1 MTVTIHDLAQWR
13 ARGQKFAMVTAYDAL
28 SARIVDDAGIPLILV
43 GDSVSNVL
51 LGYADTTRV
60 TMDEMLHHARAVAR
74 GAREALLVGDL
85 PFGSYHASVADAI
98 RNSAELIRA
107 GMHCVKLEGGGGP
120 SIEVVAALVE
130 RGIPVMGHLGLTPQS
145 VHALG
150 GYKVQGRGDAGE
162 RLLADA
168 HGLAEAGAFSMVLE
182 CVPTELGRR
191 VTEEVGVPTIGI
203 GAGPHTDGQ
212 VLVLHDL
219 LGLTPGP
226 TPRFVKR
233 YADLA
238 SKMSDA
244 LQMFAK
250 EVAEGAYP
258 TKGESYN

>member
-13 ARGQKFAMVTAYDAL
+13 ARGEKFAMVTAYDAL
-28 SARIVDDAGIPLILV
+28 TARIVDDAGIPLILV
-43 GDSVSNVL
+43 GDSVSNVM
-51 LGYADTTRV
+51 LGYPTTVQV

-74 GAREALLVGDL
+74 GARDALLVGDL
-85 PFGSYHASVADAI
+85 PFGSYQTSVTDAI
-98 RNSAELIRA
+98 RNAAEFLRA
-107 GMHCVKLEGGGGP
+107 GMHCVKLEGGGP
-120 SIEVVAALVE
+120 SIDVVSALVQ

-150 GYKVQGRGDAGE
+150 GYKVQGRGDAGD
-162 RLLADA
+162 RLLEDA

-182 CVPTELGRR
+182 CVPAELGRR

-212 VLVLHDL
+212 VLVLQDL

-244 LQMFAK
+244 LQLFAK

-258 TKGESYN
+258 TDAESYS